1 MRNAGVIVHLQ
12 AEWQNLTW
20 RISPFTLFTPNYL
33 PVNHHPSFF
42 PCLLCISFLFSFLPF
57 FMLLLYALLLP
68 LLLFW
73 LLYHL
78 FLHLFLLQKLF
89 FFFFSSSS
97 SPCPYFS
104 MFSSP
109 SVPLL
114 YPFYTPSVPLLY
126 PFCTPSLPLLCPIFT
141 PSVPHLYP
149 FCTPSLPPL
158 YPFYCFSCFI
168 LSLSSSSI
176 FSFQHYHYLKA
187 IIIKIHAG
195 TQLSSF
201 SWSERS
207 WSNNIKERKCK

>member
-20 RISPFTLFTPNYL
+20 RISPFTHFTPNYL

-42 PCLLCISFLFSFLPF
+42 PCLLCVSCFIFFPPFLFLLLL
-57 FMLLLYALLLP
+57 MLLLYTLLLLP
-68 LLLFW
+68 LLHFW

-78 FLHLFLLQKLF
+78 FLYLFLLQKLF
-89 FFFFSSSS
+89 LFFFTSSSS
-97 SPCPYFS
+97 ACPYFS
-104 MFSSP
+104 LFSSP
-109 SVPLL
+109 SIP
-114 YPFYTPSVPLLY
+114 PLY
-126 PFCTPSLPLLCPIFT
+126 PFCTPFCTLLYPIFT

-207 WSNNIKERKCK
+207 WSNNVKERKCK